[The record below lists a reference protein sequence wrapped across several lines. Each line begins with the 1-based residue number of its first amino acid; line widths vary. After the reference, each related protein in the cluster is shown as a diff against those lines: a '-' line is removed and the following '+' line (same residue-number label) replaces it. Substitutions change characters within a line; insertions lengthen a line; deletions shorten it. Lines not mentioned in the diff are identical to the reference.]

1 MSEST
6 APDDWPAG
14 MPQVDLATYVMSNGR
29 EQTLV
34 DGLALSAATMVAKRI
49 GSAVVPDAVLSQAI
63 LAVGANLYQK
73 RTSTIGT
80 GSFGEAELAG
90 NPMRPALDPMTQA
103 WPLLSPFVGPV
114 IA

>member
-1 MSEST
+1 M
-6 APDDWPAG
+6 
-14 MPQVDLATYVMSNGR
+14 DLATYVRSSGR

-34 DGLALSAATMVAKRI
+34 DGLALTAATMVAEHV
-49 GSAVVPDAVLSQAI
+49 GTVTVPDAVLSQAI

-90 NPMRPALDPMTQA
+90 NPMRPALDPLTQA
-103 WPLLSPFVGPV
+103 YPLLRAYTGPV
-114 IA
+114 IG

>member
-1 MSEST
+1 MTEST

-14 MPQVDLATYVMSNGR
+14 MPEVDLATYVRSSGR
-29 EQTLV
+29 EQTIV
-34 DGLALSAATMVAKRI
+34 AGIAVTAATMVAEHV
-49 GSAVVPDAVLSQAI
+49 GAAEVPDAVLSQAI

-90 NPMRPALDPMTQA
+90 NPMRPALDPLTLA
-103 WPLLSPFVGPV
+103 YPLLRAYTGPV

>member
-6 APDDWPAG
+6 ASTWPDE
-14 MPQVDLATYVMSNGR
+14 MPEVDLGTYVRSNGR
-29 EQTLV
+29 EANLV
-34 DGLALSAATMVAKRI
+34 SELATAAATMVAKRI
-49 GSAVVPDAVLSQAI
+49 GSAEVPDAVLSQAI

-73 RTSTIGT
+73 RTSATGT
-80 GSFGEAELAG
+80 GSFNDAELVG

-103 WPLLSPFVGPV
+103 WPLLSPYLGPA

>member
-1 MSEST
+1 
-6 APDDWPAG
+6 
-14 MPQVDLATYVMSNGR
+14 MPEVDLATYVRSSGR

-34 DGLALSAATMVAKRI
+34 DGLELTAATMVAEHV
-49 GSAVVPDAVLSQAI
+49 GAAEVPDAVLSQAI

-80 GSFGEAELAG
+80 GSFGDTELAG
-90 NPMRPALDPMTQA
+90 NPMRPALDPLTQA
-103 WPLLSPFVGPV
+103 YPLLRAYTGPV